1 MHVNLRIIRDQSV
14 NFSKKWT
21 WSFFEAFVINVMP
34 KGYLYLSHRSL
45 SRNFSDSEISYHFEN
60 FVTKANLML
69 ESNVRKLMTSSRFNR
84 NDWNSEFPKHF
95 VVYAFDHWF
104 AVEPDL
110 HFDSYRNTHLMWYCS
125 TNCDLI
131 RVIYSFVYTV
141 LCIRFES

>member
-1 MHVNLRIIRDQSV
+1 MT
-14 NFSKKWT
+14 K
-21 WSFFEAFVINVMP
+21 
-34 KGYLYLSHRSL
+34 
-45 SRNFSDSEISYHFEN
+45 SRNHKFGQTLGTIFEPTIIVRYLIDHFSRRSISTLCLKVIYISNKLLFIEI

-69 ESNVRKLMTSSRFNR
+69 DSNVGELMTSSRFNR

-95 VVYAFDHWF
+95 VVYAFEHWF

-110 HFDSYRNTHLMWYCS
+110 QFDSYRNTHLMWYCS